1 MLLLVSA
8 LRACQLRTAA
18 SDAVRQGPPDA
29 ARQAVR
35 ALHIGIDVDV
45 FLVPQLFHV
54 QRGRQLALKLVRG
67 RRRSFLHAYGP
78 PFVLARLHVNA
89 PVQLAWLS
97 WSPLYWP
104 PNIAATSRK
113 SPWT

>member
-1 MLLLVSA
+1 MSLDV
-8 LRACQLRTAA
+8 A
-18 SDAVRQGPPDA
+18 SEAVRQ
-29 ARQAVR
+29 RSAVR
-35 ALHIGIDVDV
+35 ALRTSIDVDV
-45 FLVPQLFHV
+45 FLVEHIFHV
-54 QRGRQLALKLVRG
+54 HLRRQLALKLVRG

-78 PFVLARLHVNA
+78 PFVLARPHVNA